1 MRLIQISDIH
11 FGTEDQHA
19 LHAATSY
26 LQSESY
32 DGLIVCGDLTQRGKN
47 VEFDAAKRWL
57 EQFDVPQ
64 LIVAGNH
71 DTPLLNI
78 VERARQPFT
87 RFNSRFATYADH
99 IDIDDWRILGMNTAR
114 GWQKRRNWAEGV
126 VNLDDLK
133 VHLDKASERSIFV
146 CHHPFESPPGSPLR
160 TSTRRGLEAG
170 ILLGASHVNVLLSG
184 HVHAP
189 SATVWK
195 HPTGKYLAISSGTL
209 STRLRHSPP
218 SFNCIEICDGY
229 IDVSVHDL
237 SQDSTS
243 ARLLGKWDLETLEP
257 ITPRPVNVT

>member
-19 LHAATSY
+19 LHAATNY
-26 LQSESY
+26 LKNKSY

-47 VEFDAAKRWL
+47 IEFDAARRWL
-57 EQFDVPQ
+57 EQFDVPK

-71 DTPLLNI
+71 DTPLLNL

-87 RFNSRFATYADH
+87 RFNSRFATQANH
-99 IDIDDWRILGMNTAR
+99 IEIDDWRILGMNTAR

-126 VNLDDLK
+126 VNIDNLK
-133 VHLDKASERSIFV
+133 AHLEDASERSIIV

-160 TSTRRGLEAG
+160 TSTRRGLKAG
-170 ILLGASHVNVLLSG
+170 FLLGGSRVNILLSG

-189 SATVWK
+189 SATVWE
-195 HPTGKYLAISSGTL
+195 HPNGKYLAVSSGTL

-218 SFNCIEICDGY
+218 SFNRIEICNGY
-229 IDVSVHDL
+229 IDVNIHDL
-237 SQDSTS
+237 SQDIPRTEP
-243 ARLLGKWDLETLEP
+243 LGRWDLKTLEP
-257 ITPRPVNVT
+257 ITP